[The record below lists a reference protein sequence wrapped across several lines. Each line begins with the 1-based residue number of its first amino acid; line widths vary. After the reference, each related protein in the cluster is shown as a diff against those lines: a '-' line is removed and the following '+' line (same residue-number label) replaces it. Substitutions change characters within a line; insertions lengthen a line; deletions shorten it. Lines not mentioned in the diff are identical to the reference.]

1 MAKHGPEL
9 LAIARRKGVDILYEA
24 SVGGGIPLIAP
35 LKRDLLANE
44 LTSIQAIINGTTN
57 YILTRMAREGA
68 DYTVALKAAQDLGY
82 AEPDPTN
89 DVEGID
95 AAYKLAIMASLAFRT
110 RVRPEAVFHEGITRL
125 TGRDFRYAAE
135 LGYAIKLLAIGR
147 REDHAIQVRVHPALV
162 PLDAPLAKV
171 DGVFNAVRMEGDL
184 TGAVFFQGRGAGSMP
199 TTSAV
204 VADLLNVAHGIAQ
217 GAPER
222 FVWREDP
229 AAVIKPMDELITR
242 YYLRIRVAD
251 RAGVLAKITHVLG
264 EEYGISLA
272 SVIQKEAN
280 EADQTAELVFMTHAA
295 READM
300 RAALDKLGKLDVVAE
315 VGTFLRVEG

>member
-1 MAKHGPEL
+1 
-9 LAIARRKGVDILYEA
+9 
-24 SVGGGIPLIAP
+24 
-35 LKRDLLANE
+35 
-44 LTSIQAIINGTTN
+44 
-57 YILTRMAREGA
+57 MAREGA
-68 DYTVALKAAQDLGY
+68 DYAVALKAAQDLGY

-95 AAYKLAIMASLAFRT
+95 ASYKLAIMASLAFRT
-110 RVRPEAVFHEGITRL
+110 RVRPEDVFHEGITHL

-147 REDHAIQVRVHPALV
+147 REDHTVQVRVHPALV
-162 PLDAPLAKV
+162 PQDAPLAKV
-171 DGVFNAVRMEGDL
+171 DGVFNAVQVQGDL
-184 TGAVFFQGRGAGSMP
+184 TGMVFFQGRGAGSMP

-229 AAVIKPMDELITR
+229 AAVIKPVDEVRTR
-242 YYLRIRVAD
+242 YYLRVRVAD
-251 RAGVLAKITHVLG
+251 KAGVLAKITGVLG
-264 EEYGISLA
+264 ERYGISLA
-272 SVIQKEAN
+272 SVIQKEMN
-280 EADQTAELVFMTHAA
+280 EADQTAELVFMTHEA

-300 RAALDKLGKLDVVAE
+300 RAALDEVGKLDVVAQ